1 MPARTCAEMK
11 LAMQYR
17 QEGKG
22 VYESA
27 RLAGVS
33 PSALYK
39 ALKAKAEKNPQKPL
53 DMVRA

>member
-11 LAMQYR
+11 LAIQYR
-17 QEGKG
+17 HEGKS

-39 ALKAKAEKNPQKPL
+39 ALKAKAKKNVQKVL
-53 DMVRA
+53 DTVTA

>member
-17 QEGKG
+17 AEGKG

-53 DMVRA
+53 DTVIS

>member
-17 QEGKG
+17 ADGKS

-39 ALKAKAEKNPQKPL
+39 ALKAKAEKNLQKPL
-53 DMVRA
+53 DKVIS

>member
-17 QEGKG
+17 QEGKP

-39 ALKAKAEKNPQKPL
+39 ALKAKKAAQENSNIPHNF
-53 DMVRA
+53 R

>member
-17 QEGKG
+17 AEGKG
-22 VYESA
+22 VYKSA

-39 ALKAKAEKNPQKPL
+39 ALKAKAKKNVPKPL